1 MDMDDDDFMG
11 EIEFDL
17 SPEQAVIV
25 NRAISVAATSDDAFF
40 SRNPLIAIL
49 QWWQAN
55 VGASDK
61 TGAAPEVMLT
71 DACRDFLL
79 AHEVRK

>member
-17 SPEQAVIV
+17 SPEQADIV
-25 NRAISVAATSDDAFF
+25 NRAIGVATASDDAFF
-40 SRNPLIAIL
+40 SRNPLIAIM

-55 VGASDK
+55 AGESNK
-61 TGAAPEVMLT
+61 TGAAPEALLT

-79 AHEVRK
+79 AHEARK